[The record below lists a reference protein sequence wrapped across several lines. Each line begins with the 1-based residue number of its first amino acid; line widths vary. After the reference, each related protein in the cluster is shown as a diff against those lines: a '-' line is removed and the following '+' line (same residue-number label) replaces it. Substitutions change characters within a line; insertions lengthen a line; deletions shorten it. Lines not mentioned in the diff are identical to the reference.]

1 MHNEFMFPQKHFWN
15 SFWGICIL
23 IALVFAARAWNLR
36 LLYTDPAVRD
46 RAKISIE
53 TVAEREGWLIS
64 DMPVRK
70 VTRDWIV
77 IHYRRHVR
85 GPDPKT
91 CYYVALDT
99 YALSPCSL

>member
-1 MHNEFMFPQKHFWN
+1 MFLQKQFWN

-23 IALVFAARAWNLR
+23 IAFIFAVHAWNLR
-36 LLYTDPAVRD
+36 LLYTDPTVRNQVKTSME
-46 RAKISIE
+46 A
-53 TVAEREGWLIS
+53 VAEREGWLIS

-91 CYYVALDT
+91 CYYIALDT
-99 YALSPCSL
+99 HAISPCSL